1 MTTARD
7 IMTAQPECVATDDS
21 LVLAAQQMRRLGVGA
36 LPICG
41 PDQKVKGVLTDRDI
55 VVRGLGTG
63 KDPGRTNSGSF
74 NDGEAV
80 TIGADDPV
88 DELLNVMIEHQV
100 KRLPVID
107 GSKLVGMVS
116 IADVARNV
124 PHPDVGKLVEALSMT

>member
-21 LVLAAQQMRRLGVGA
+21 LTLAAQQMRRLGVGA

-63 KDPGRTNSGSF
+63 KDPGQTNSGSF

-100 KRLPVID
+100 RRLPVID
-107 GSKLVGMVS
+107 GSTLVGMVS
-116 IADVARNV
+116 IGDVARNL
-124 PHPDVGKLVEALSMT
+124 PNPDVGRLVEALSMT

>member
-1 MTTARD
+1 MTTARE

-21 LVLAAQQMRRLGVGA
+21 LALAAQQMRRLGVGA

-63 KDPGRTNSGSF
+63 KDPGQTNSGSF
-74 NDGEAV
+74 NDGAAV

-88 DELLNVMIEHQV
+88 DELLDVMIEHQV

-116 IADVARNV
+116 IADVARNLS
-124 PHPDVGKLVEALSMT
+124 HPDAGRLVDALSMA